1 MITMMNIMLA
11 IFAVVL
17 FMGVCGEKDTDKQK
31 NITKAFVADLAAI
44 VLINF
49 VA

>member
-11 IFAVVL
+11 VFAVVL
-17 FMGVCGEKDTDKQK
+17 FVGVIGEKDTAKHK
-31 NITKAFVADLAAI
+31 NITMGFVTTLAAI